1 MGKEKGALEAPA
13 LSSLR
18 SAQWKM
24 KRHSAVVAR
33 MPLCIART
41 PFLLSVEGYGQVRVR
56 RQDKLSPMIRLNE
69 GASLAREHIVLDG
82 GKVAPEFCGKG

>member
-1 MGKEKGALEAPA
+1 M
-13 LSSLR
+13 
-18 SAQWKM
+18 
-24 KRHSAVVAR
+24 
-33 MPLCIART
+33 
-41 PFLLSVEGYGQVRVR
+41 SVEDYGQARAR

>member
-1 MGKEKGALEAPA
+1 MEDEEAFCCSGENA
-13 LSSLR
+13 SLY
-18 SAQWKM
+18 SQDAGFLD
-24 KRHSAVVAR
+24 R
-33 MPLCIART
+33 M
-41 PFLLSVEGYGQVRVR
+41 SVEGYGQVRVR

>member
-1 MGKEKGALEAPA
+1 MEDEEAFCYSGKNT
-13 LSSLR
+13 SLYR
-18 SAQWKM
+18 QDAG
-24 KRHSAVVAR
+24 
-33 MPLCIART
+33 
-41 PFLLSVEGYGQVRVR
+41 FLDGMSVEDYGQARAR